1 MKVLLRWGVMVRWFW
16 SFSLTYSWSFCTM
29 MITVKKSLLCRLYH
43 FVSFVITLMT
53 CSAECR
59 VLVGPWANSI
69 DFVTLQAFPL
79 VFLSFSIS
87 LIAIPTRFIWLIS
100 IVEVAID
107 ALPRDLIWRRLLSLW
122 VTLRVCLLINDTS
135 FSLYEYLIEIFTW
148 VLG

>member
-1 MKVLLRWGVMVRWFW
+1 MNVLLRWVVMVRWFW
-16 SFSLTYSWSFCTM
+16 SFSLTYIWSFCTM
-29 MITVKKSLLCRLYH
+29 MITVKKSLLSWLYH

-53 CSAECR
+53 CGAECG

-69 DFVTLQAFPL
+69 DFATLQAFPL

-87 LIAIPTRFIWLIS
+87 LIAIPTRFIWSII

-135 FSLYEYLIEIFTW
+135 FSLYENLIEIFTW